1 LDGGGRAG
9 IIKFMSWEESFVGR
23 IGDVR
28 DQELALFRRAAIIM
42 SLFQTLMQAT
52 PIVVCVLTLG
62 LYALLVSSINGGH
75 ARTNAHTRSLIRS
88 LTLSLSLSPPVSLS
102 LSHTQ
107 THTHT
112 QRERE
117 KKGRRGGCV
126 ARIACEVFTMC

>member
-1 LDGGGRAG
+1 
-9 IIKFMSWEESFVGR
+9 MSWEESFVGR

-75 ARTNAHTRSLIRS
+75 ARTNTHTRSLIRS
-88 LTLSLSLSPPVSLS
+88 LTLSLSLSLSLSRPPPPVSLS

>member
-1 LDGGGRAG
+1 
-9 IIKFMSWEESFVGR
+9 MSWEESFVGR

-88 LTLSLSLSPPVSLS
+88 LTHSLSLSHALSPPPPPVSLS

-112 QRERE
+112 ERERE